1 MQPAVK
7 SAIRAFEVLEAF
19 ERQRKAL
26 SLKDITDELG
36 YPPSS
41 GSALLKSL
49 MEIGYLDY
57 DQERR
62 VYFPTLRVSQLG
74 QWVEEAMFGNNDI
87 RSAMEWL
94 REQTGEG
101 VILGAQSDI
110 NVRYLHILYSDHPL
124 QFRGKPGMRRPIAQT
139 ALGLAILAEKD
150 DDSIESVRRRLNI
163 YSDSP
168 IDRATLMEQVGQVR
182 VQGYAFTKH
191 SFTEGLGVIG
201 MTLPVAINGRTMAL
215 GVAGYVNRLE
225 RLEQEIVSLLRQ
237 IGANLEARSKGDAH

>member
-26 SLKDITDELG
+26 SLKDITEELG

-74 QWVEEAMFGNNDI
+74 QWVEDAMFGDNDL
-87 RSAMEWL
+87 RAAMEWL

-101 VILGAQSDI
+101 IILGAQSDI
-110 NVRYLHILYSDHPL
+110 NVRYLHILYSDRPL
-124 QFRGKPGMRRPIAQT
+124 QFRGQPGMRRPIAQT
-139 ALGLAILAEKD
+139 ALGLAILADKD
-150 DDSIESVRRRLNI
+150 DAAIEAVRRKINAYTDANL
-163 YSDSP
+163 
-168 IDRATLMEQVGQVR
+168 DRASLMEQVGQVR
-182 VQGYAFTKH
+182 VRGYAFTKS

-201 MTLPVAINGRTMAL
+201 MTLPTAINGRTMAL
-215 GVAGYVNRLE
+215 GVAGYVSRLE
-225 RLEQEIVSLLRQ
+225 RNEEEIVTLLRQ
-237 IGANLEARSKGDAH
+237 TGAKLAGTAN